1 VFRRTLL
8 ESPDLSQQLQL
19 THPRWALALSWAAF
33 GTAQSALVLGVS
45 GWDIPIWVIV
55 LGVALSARTY
65 GVVQRRQQ
73 TWLRTHYLYFDER
86 WGVSATTP
94 HLFWGTFSQN
104 SSQTAMTSVIFQQ
117 HWSHFFGLS
126 LRLNLHNHPHNKP
139 EVVTL
144 TLWRS
149 QLPAQTYRR
158 LNVWA
163 AWQAGHGMP
172 LSTGETA

>member
-1 VFRRTLL
+1 MFRRTLL
-8 ESPDLSQQLQL
+8 ESPGLPRQLQL

-33 GTAQSALVLGVS
+33 GIAQWALVVGVS
-45 GWDIPIWVIV
+45 GWGLPLWVIV
-55 LGVALSARTY
+55 LGVVLSAFTFV
-65 GVVQRRQQ
+65 VVQRRQQ
-73 TWLRTHYLYFDER
+73 TWLRAHYLYFDER
-86 WGVSATTP
+86 LGVSATIP
-94 HLFWGTFSQN
+94 NLFLGTFSQN
-104 SSQTAMTSVIFQQ
+104 SGQSAMTSVTFQQ

-126 LRLNLHNHPHNKP
+126 LRLNLHNHPHNKA

-163 AWQAGHGMP
+163 AWQARHGMP

>member
-1 VFRRTLL
+1 MFRRTLL
-8 ESPDLSQQLQL
+8 DSPDLSQQVQL
-19 THPRWALALSWAAF
+19 THPRWALALSWGMF
-33 GTAQSALVLGVS
+33 GIAQWAL
-45 GWDIPIWVIV
+45 
-55 LGVALSARTY
+55 ALSASGWGIPLWVIILSLVLSALIY

-73 TWLRTHYLYFDER
+73 LWLQAHYLYFDER
-86 WGVSATTP
+86 CDEPTITP
-94 HLFWGTFSQN
+94 NLFWGTFFQN
-104 SSQTAMTSVIFQQ
+104 SGQSAMTSVTFQQ

-144 TLWRS
+144 TLWRA
-149 QLPAQTYRR
+149 QLPAQLYRR